1 MLGEIKKFVRPILRK
16 VAPRGVLAR
25 LKLARLEL
33 EQRFY
38 RRKISAQEFR
48 EALMSLGEWR
58 NRTVW
63 VQISLNDFY
72 NVEMR
77 PSEIIEMLLDLVAPE
92 GTLMMPAFPLNPDP
106 SRELRIDTV
115 PSSTGLVTEM
125 FRRMPGARRSIHI
138 NSSVT
143 AIGPNADYLTSE
155 HHLGKY
161 PWGES
166 SPYGRLVELR
176 GLMVGLGI
184 VPLGFTPLHSVEC
197 ALHHDSRIFRKAIA
211 EELTYSWRRGTGET
225 GTHTTFVRKG
235 WIRPARLVKH
245 LPPGLLRR
253 FRLSNLT
260 FQSAPAYEAV
270 EALKELARR
279 NKTIYTGL

>member
-1 MLGEIKKFVRPILRK
+1 MLGDIKRVVRPVWRK
-16 VAPRGVLAR
+16 AFPRGLLPR
-25 LKLARLEL
+25 LKLARLEI
-33 EQRFY
+33 ERRFY
-38 RRKISAQEFR
+38 RRKIGPEEFR
-48 EALMSLGEWR
+48 QALLSLGQWKDR
-58 NRTVW
+58 PVW

-77 PSEIIEMLLDLVAPE
+77 PSEILEMMLELVGPK
-92 GTLMMPAFPLNPDP
+92 GTLVMPAFPLDRDPD
-106 SRELRIDTV
+106 RELLIDSA
-115 PSSTGLVTEM
+115 PSDTGLLTEM
-125 FRRMPGARRSIHI
+125 FRRMPGIERSIHI
-138 NSSVT
+138 NSSV
-143 AIGPNADYLTSE
+143 AALGPDAAYLTSE

-197 ALHHDSRIFRKAIA
+197 ALHQQSPVFRKAIR
-211 EELTYSWRRGTGET
+211 EEITYVWRRRSGET
-225 GTHTTFVRKG
+225 GVHTTFVRKG
-235 WIRPARLVKH
+235 RIRPERLVRH
-245 LPPGLLRR
+245 LPHGLLRQ
-253 FRLSNLT
+253 FRISNLT

-270 EALKELARR
+270 EALKALALR